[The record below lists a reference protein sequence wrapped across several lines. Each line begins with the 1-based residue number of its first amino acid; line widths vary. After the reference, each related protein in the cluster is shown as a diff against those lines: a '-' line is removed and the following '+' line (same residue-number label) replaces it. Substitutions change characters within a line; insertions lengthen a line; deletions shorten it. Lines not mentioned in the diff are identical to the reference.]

1 MSEEITH
8 IAPAVT
14 NPVKAKPATVHVGI
28 RRVKMTVTKVDP
40 WSALKLSFL
49 LSVALGIM
57 IVVAATVLWLV
68 LDAMHVW
75 SQLTELIN
83 TLGEPRLMELAQY
96 MEFGRFIPF
105 AVVVAVIEIV
115 LFTAL
120 GAVIALIYNLVAS
133 LVGGLTLTVSDE

>member
-1 MSEEITH
+1 MSEQTTQT
-8 IAPAVT
+8 APV
-14 NPVKAKPATVHVGI
+14 AKKPTTVNVGI

-57 IVVAATVLWLV
+57 IVVATTVLWLV
-68 LDAMHVW
+68 LDSMHVW
-75 SQLTELIN
+75 SQVTDLIV
-83 TLGEPRLMELAQY
+83 TLGEPRLIELAQY
-96 MEFGRFIPF
+96 MQFGRFIPF

-120 GAVIALIYNLVAS
+120 GAVMALIYNLVAS
-133 LVGGLTLTVSDE
+133 LVGGVTLTVSDE